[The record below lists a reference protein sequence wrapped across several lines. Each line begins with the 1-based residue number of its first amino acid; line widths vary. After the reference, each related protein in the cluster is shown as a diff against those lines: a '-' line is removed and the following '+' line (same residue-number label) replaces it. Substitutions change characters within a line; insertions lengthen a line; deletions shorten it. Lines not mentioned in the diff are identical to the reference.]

1 MEKWIIWLLAIPVI
15 WFAFSITYQ
24 MFKLLKLWLGLKM
37 EEIVR
42 RIDL

>member
-1 MEKWIIWLLAIPVI
+1 MEKWIIWLSAIPVI

-37 EEIVR
+37 EEIVMF
-42 RIDL
+42 IN